1 MTIRRDVCKVC
12 GAARWERSEMRFC
25 QQHHNE
31 YHARAQ
37 RESQSAAQK
46 RRERMTTAYARLH
59 VAALIEATRKGAA

>member
-1 MTIRRDVCKVC
+1 VCKVC
-12 GAARWERSEMRFC
+12 GLPRWEKSEMRFC
-25 QQHHNE
+25 QQHYHE

-59 VAALIEATRKGAA
+59 VRELVDLTKGAA